1 MPERIEV
8 LSLSEFETLLAAWT
22 PARRITEVHVHCTD
36 HPRHAEFRGRASV
49 EAMRAYQRGG
59 GRHLFF
65 GVPVGMPGET
75 RALFEENAGFVE
87 WALGLPG
94 VVDGVTILPY
104 MFFLQGQDP
113 TFREP

>member
-49 EAMRAYQRGG
+49 EAMRAYHQSIGMADIAQHLTIDPRGLVWT
-59 GRHLFF
+59 GRPFD
-65 GVPVGMPGET
+65 VMPASVRGHNGT
-75 RALFEENAGFVE
+75 PHAGPL
-87 WALGLPG
+87 AT
-94 VVDGVTILPY
+94 VDPRSGI
-104 MFFLQGQDP
+104 
-113 TFREP
+113 